1 MSAKAAAFPAS
12 SSPRAAATGWK
23 RWPASAPTRSG
34 STGPSTSARRAAAL
48 ATALRCRAT
57 STPAP
62 CTARPT
68 PSAPRP
74 TASSTPTATTPATCS
89 TSATAFRSSPTPT
102 RSACWSRRCTA
113 AAAPC
118 VHQAETD
125 FPRREIENFEQSGYE
140 NRLFS
145 TCGYAPPYP
154 VSLTLRSLLVKTF
167 LISLFAVFLSFSFAT
182 HDAEARRMG
191 GSKSFGMQ
199 RTAPAK
205 QSATPTAQPTQSTAA
220 AAKPATTPT
229 AAPAPKRSWMG
240 PLAGLAAG
248 LGLAA
253 LFSHFG
259 MGGETASFLM
269 LALLAMAAFM
279 LFRFFMRRNAPAPA
293 MQYAGAPAA
302 FDATPSAAVSGGHAA
317 GAFPPGFD
325 ADAFAREAKLNFI
338 RLQAAF
344 DAGNLDDLRAFTS
357 PEVFA
362 EVRMQLAERGDTAQ
376 TTDVVSIN
384 AEVLEAVDEGNQHVV
399 SVRFTGLVREAA
411 DQAAVPLDEIWH
423 LTKPVSGQ
431 GGWVISGIQQQ

>member
-1 MSAKAAAFPAS
+1 
-12 SSPRAAATGWK
+12 
-23 RWPASAPTRSG
+23 
-34 STGPSTSARRAAAL
+34 
-48 ATALRCRAT
+48 
-57 STPAP
+57 
-62 CTARPT
+62 
-68 PSAPRP
+68 
-74 TASSTPTATTPATCS
+74 
-89 TSATAFRSSPTPT
+89 
-102 RSACWSRRCTA
+102 
-113 AAAPC
+113 
-118 VHQAETD
+118 VETD
-125 FPRREIENFEQSGYE
+125 FPPQEIENFEQSGYKK
-140 NRLFS
+140 RLFS
-145 TCGYAPPYP
+145 TAGYAPPYS

-167 LISLFAVFLSFSFAT
+167 LISLFAVFLSLSFAT

-205 QSATPTAQPTQSTAA
+205 QSATPTTQPTQSTAA
-220 AAKPATTPT
+220 PAKPATTPT

-259 MGGETASFLM
+259 MGGEMASFLM
-269 LALLAMAAFM
+269 LALLAMGAFM
-279 LFRFFMRRNAPAPA
+279 LFRLFMRRNAPAPA
-293 MQYAGAPAA
+293 MQYAGMPSAAMDRGAPAV
-302 FDATPSAAVSGGHAA
+302 FDATPSAAMSGGHAA
-317 GAFPPGFD
+317 RSFPPGFD

-362 EVRMQLAERGDTAQ
+362 EVRMQLAERGDAAQ

-411 DQAAVPLDEIWH
+411 DQAAMPVDEIWH

-431 GGWVISGIQQQ
+431 GGWVIAGIQQQ